1 MINMSVKKSAS
12 GMGKGKGRQTPG
24 CESQTEKDCGN
35 LVYLDWQIQDHCLEL
50 ECIMYRTLRVYGKVQ
65 GWDPKAHCWLQQPS
79 VEKCNSCFLG
89 TVELLNAG
97 NHEAFEIHV

>member
-1 MINMSVKKSAS
+1 MHRGWDRERKDEPQGV
-12 GMGKGKGRQTPG
+12 KGKGEQ
-24 CESQTEKDCGN
+24 DCGN

-50 ECIMYRTLRVYGKVQ
+50 ECIMYRTFRVYGKVQ
-65 GWDPKAHCWLQQPS
+65 AWDPKAGCWLQQPS

-89 TVELLNAG
+89 TEELLNAG